1 MTVRRAVLAVVATA
15 VAASPVRP
23 RELPQLPTFRAGVAV
38 VSVDVAV
45 RRGRVPVAGLT
56 KDEFEL
62 LDNGVPQQIELMSV
76 EAMPIDVSLALDT
89 SDSIVANFG
98 AFKDEVRRFAR
109 ELRREDRLRL
119 VAFGYGVREV
129 LPMAPVPD
137 RLDLDSL
144 TPGGA
149 TSANDGIFY
158 ALLWPAA
165 DDRRH
170 LVIALTDGVDT
181 SSMMDSASVVDVATR
196 ARAVLHVILVEGR
209 PPTTTREQ
217 GSRDAL
223 IEAAKKSGGA
233 SHALSRASSDFKRIF
248 DDFRASY
255 VLRYTP
261 KGVARDG
268 WHDLRVTLKRPDAA
282 THTVRAR
289 RGYWGATR

>member
-38 VSVDVAV
+38 VCVDVAV

-233 SHALSRASSDFKRIF
+233 SHALSRASSDFKRVF
-248 DDFRASY
+248 VDFRASY

-261 KGVARDG
+261 KGVAVAG
-268 WHDLRVTLKRPDAA
+268 WHDLRVTLKRLDAA
-282 THTVRAR
+282 RHTIRAR